1 MSRQS
6 AAPAI
11 PAAPRF
17 AAAWAALVYAAC
29 ALALGYPAL
38 GGRFLLTPVSDQY
51 IGGYAVREF
60 GAHFLRTTGHFP
72 LWNPY
77 IFGGMPYVA
86 SMNGDMFYPT
96 FLLRLVLPT
105 DVAMTWSFIIH
116 CFLAGFFT
124 YLFLRAMRFSFP
136 ASLAGGLA
144 YMLGGPVAGLVS
156 PGHDGKLYVSAL
168 LPLMLYFLVRGIRDG
183 KLWSWGALA
192 ITVGLGV
199 LTPHPQLLQ
208 YMLLCGGGFALYLA
222 FADSGAGKLPRRV
235 ALTRLGYAAGA
246 VALGFLIGAVQY
258 APVIQYIPWS
268 PRAAGIG
275 GYDRA
280 VSFSMPPEELFDT
293 YLPQFSGILNNYWGR
308 NGFHLHSEYLGAVVL
323 LLAGLGIGCVSRG
336 EKRRGLTWF
345 WIGTLII
352 STLWA
357 LGGFTPFYQLIYALV
372 PGTKY
377 FRAPSAMMMVMALSV
392 AVLAAIGTERLM
404 AGRVTIRYAAAW
416 LVAAAIIALLG
427 VTGALTNMAGAL
439 AVPGRSGFAVDNG
452 PQIAFGAVR
461 SFVCILLAAGVVFAV
476 AQRRIAANV
485 AAYVLIALVAAD
497 LWSVEQL
504 YWNFSAP
511 ASALFANDAITD
523 FLNKDD
529 QPSRVFAYPIA
540 QEQVFHD
547 QYLKGDGLMPHRIR
561 SVLGY
566 HGNELGRYDNLFGEN
581 DQQLGNPQIWRLTN
595 MKYFLT
601 NSPQSPFAGTKLVLG
616 PVTDP
621 SGSTLYLFEMP
632 GSYPFAWVAPVI
644 VKGPDD
650 AVLTTVRDPR
660 FDISRA
666 ALFDTAAPVH
676 AQQISK
682 LPDTLGIV
690 ARATHYEPGH
700 ITVDLD
706 KPAPAGAALVVTE
719 NYYPGWSATVDG
731 KPAAI
736 GRADYVLIGVELPAG
751 AKTIQ
756 LDFTS
761 PAFEKGKAITLAVL
775 AFCLLLLAGGVVA
788 ERRKAHG

>member
-17 AAAWAALVYAAC
+17 AAAWAALAYAAC

-38 GGRFLLTPVSDQY
+38 SGKFLLTPVSDQY

-116 CFLAGFFT
+116 FFLAGFFT

-144 YMLGGPVAGLVS
+144 YMMGGPISAYVS

-168 LPLMLYFLVRGIRDG
+168 LPLVLFFLVRGVRDG

-192 ITVGLGV
+192 ITVGLAV
-199 LTPHPQLLQ
+199 LSPHPQLLQ
-208 YMLLCGGGFALYLA
+208 YMLLCGGAFALYLA
-222 FADSGAGKLPRRV
+222 FADTGAGKLPRKT
-235 ALTRLGYAAGA
+235 ALTRIGFAAGA
-246 VALGFLIGAVQY
+246 VVLGFMIGAVQY
-258 APVIQYIPWS
+258 LPVIQYIPWS
-268 PRAAGIG
+268 PRAGG
-275 GYDRA
+275 LTGYDRA
-280 VSFSMPPEELFDT
+280 VSYSMPPEELINT
-293 YLPQFSGILNNYWGR
+293 YLPQFSGILDNYWGR
-308 NGFHLHSEYLGAVVL
+308 NGIHLHSEYLGAVVL
-323 LLAGLGIGCVSRG
+323 LIAGLGLAAAAHND
-336 EKRRGLTWF
+336 KRRSFTWF
-345 WIGTLII
+345 WIGTAIVA
-352 STLWA
+352 TLWA
-357 LGGFTPFYQLIYALV
+357 LGGSTPFYQLVYAVV

-377 FRAPSAMMMVMALSV
+377 FRAPSTMMFVMAFSV
-392 AVLAAIGTERLM
+392 AMLAALGIERIA
-404 AGRVTIRYAAAW
+404 AGKVTQRYAVIWWIAAG
-416 LVAAAIIALLG
+416 VIALLG
-427 VTGALTNMAGAL
+427 VTGALTNMASAL
-439 AVPGRSGFAVDNG
+439 ALPGRTEFALDNG

-461 SFVCILLAAGVVFAV
+461 SFVCILLAGAIVFALSRHKMQAV
-476 AQRRIAANV
+476 T
-485 AAYVLIALVAAD
+485 AAYVLVGLIAVD
-497 LWSVEQL
+497 LWSVEQM

-511 ASALFANDAITD
+511 ASVIYASDAITD
-523 FLNKDD
+523 FLAKQD
-529 QPSRVFAYPIA
+529 QPGRVFAA
-540 QEQVFHD
+540 QIVRD
-547 QYLKGDGLMPHRIR
+547 ATRNNGILNGDGLMPHRIR
-561 SVLGY
+561 SVVGY
-566 HGNELGRYDNLFGEN
+566 HGNELGRYDNLVGPHGE
-581 DQQLGNPQIWRLTN
+581 QLGNPQLWRLTN

-601 NSPQSPFAGTKLVLG
+601 NAPQSVFPGSKQILG
-616 PVTDP
+616 PVTDA

-660 FDISRA
+660 FDMSRA

-700 ITVDLD
+700 ITVALD
-706 KPAPAGAALVVTE
+706 RPAPAGAALVVTE
-719 NYYPGWSATVDG
+719 NY
-731 KPAAI
+731 
-736 GRADYVLIGVELPAG
+736 
-751 AKTIQ
+751 
-756 LDFTS
+756 
-761 PAFEKGKAITLAVL
+761 
-775 AFCLLLLAGGVVA
+775 
-788 ERRKAHG
+788 